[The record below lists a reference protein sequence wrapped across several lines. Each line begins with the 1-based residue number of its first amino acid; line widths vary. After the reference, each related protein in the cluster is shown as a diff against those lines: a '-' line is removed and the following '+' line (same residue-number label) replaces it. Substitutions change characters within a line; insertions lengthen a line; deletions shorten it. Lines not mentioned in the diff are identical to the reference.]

1 MSNGETLTFDIQKNP
16 NPATASEREALL
28 QNPGFGRIFTDH
40 MATIRYSQDRG
51 WHGAK
56 IEPRKALALDP
67 ATVVLHY
74 AQEIFEG
81 MKAYHLPDG
90 GAALFRPSANAR
102 RFHNSAERLAMPT
115 LPEDLFVES
124 VRELVKIDRAW
135 IPTAEG
141 SSLYLRPFMIGTEV
155 ALGTKPSAEYIY
167 CVIASP
173 VASFFKGGGSAVT
186 LWLSENYT
194 RAAPGGTGAAKCGG
208 NYAASLSALAEGQ
221 REGCDQVV
229 FLDAVEKRWI
239 EELGGMNIF
248 FVFKDG
254 SLQTPPLTG
263 TILPGITRDSLIK
276 LARDMGLTVREEPY
290 SIEQWQADAESGRL
304 SEAFACGTAAV
315 VTPIGRLKGRKHTF
329 TIGDGNAGATTQRL
343 KAALTD
349 IQFGRAPDKN
359 EWLDRLF

>member
-1 MSNGETLTFDIQKNP
+1 MSTGETLTFDIQKNP

-51 WHGAK
+51 WHSAK

-102 RFHNSAERLAMPT
+102 RFQNSAERLAMPR
-115 LPEDLFVES
+115 LPEELFVQS
-124 VRELVKIDRAW
+124 VRELVKIDREW

-141 SSLYLRPFMIGTEV
+141 ASLYLRPFLIGTEV

-173 VASFFKGGGSAVT
+173 VASFSRAAGRPSRSGSPRISPAR
-186 LWLSENYT
+186 LQ
-194 RAAPGGTGAAKCGG
+194 AAPGLPSVAAIMPQ
-208 NYAASLSALAEGQ
+208 ASQ
-221 REGCDQVV
+221 H
-229 FLDAVEKRWI
+229 
-239 EELGGMNIF
+239 
-248 FVFKDG
+248 
-254 SLQTPPLTG
+254 
-263 TILPGITRDSLIK
+263 LPKAS
-276 LARDMGLTVREEPY
+276 V
-290 SIEQWQADAESGRL
+290 
-304 SEAFACGTAAV
+304 
-315 VTPIGRLKGRKHTF
+315 
-329 TIGDGNAGATTQRL
+329 
-343 KAALTD
+343 KAAIRSYSSMPSRSVGSRSL
-349 IQFGRAPDKN
+349 AA
-359 EWLDRLF
+359 

>member
-1 MSNGETLTFDIQKNP
+1 MSKGDALTFDIEKHTQ
-16 NPATASEREALL
+16 PATASERETLL

-40 MATIRYSQDRG
+40 MVTIRYSQDRG
-51 WHGAK
+51 WHSAK

-124 VRELVKIDRAW
+124 VRELVKIDRDW

-141 SSLYLRPFMIGTEV
+141 ASLYLRPFMIGSEA
-155 ALGTKPSAEYIY
+155 ALGTRPATDYLY

-173 VASFFKGGGSAVT
+173 VASYFKGGASAVT
-186 LWLSENYT
+186 LWLSENFT

-221 REGCDQVV
+221 REGCEQVV

-248 FVFKDG
+248 FVFEDG

-276 LARDMGLTVREEPY
+276 LGRDMGLTVREEPY
-290 SIEQWQADAESGRL
+290 AIDQWQADVESGRL
-304 SEAFACGTAAV
+304 REAFACGTAAV
-315 VTPIGRLKGRKHTF
+315 VTPIGKLKGRKHDF
-329 TIGDGNAGATTQRL
+329 TIGDGNAGPTTLRL

-349 IQFGRAPDKN
+349 IQFGRAPDKH